1 MDDFRLKVFI
11 TAART
16 LSFTR
21 TAEQLCISQPAV
33 SKHVGELESRYRAQ
47 LVNRRGS
54 RLELTDAGRTLLD
67 AAERILDDYRRMEY
81 EVSLCTRQTEG
92 ELRLGASTTVAQ
104 YLLPPIL
111 ARFTARFPG
120 IRISMLSGNSGQIEH
135 ALEEHAIDL
144 GIVES
149 MSRRQGLHYT
159 LFAHD
164 ELVLITRTGGKYART
179 ESLTADALRHIPLVL
194 REEGSGTLEVIA
206 AALAAAGIRLPQ
218 LHVIMRLGTTE
229 GIKSFVRNSDT
240 MAIVSVISVVDC
252 LRSGVLRIVDWEDLT
267 MRRDFS
273 FVHAETTPAPLAGQI
288 IALARANL
296 CSPQPSTRTSAQAP
310 RPKGGSAAHPE
321 KGPTRADPLADSPRN
336 GTCCGSVHNRR
347 LFRITKNLFRNSIKG
362 AIFAAESKKVIACWK
377 KATGQTPFTASC

>member
-33 SKHVGELESRYRAQ
+33 SKHVGELESRYRVQ
-47 LVNRRGS
+47 LFNRRGS

-135 ALEEHAIDL
+135 ALEEQAIDL

-206 AALAAAGIRLPQ
+206 VALAAAGIRLPQ

-273 FVHAETTPAPLAGQI
+273 FVHAETTPAPLAGQFI
-288 IALARANL
+288 DFARANL
-296 CSPQPSTRTSAQAP
+296 
-310 RPKGGSAAHPE
+310 
-321 KGPTRADPLADSPRN
+321 
-336 GTCCGSVHNRR
+336 
-347 LFRITKNLFRNSIKG
+347 
-362 AIFAAESKKVIACWK
+362 
-377 KATGQTPFTASC
+377 

>member
-33 SKHVGELESRYRAQ
+33 SKHVGELESRYRVQ
-47 LVNRRGS
+47 LFNRRGS

-120 IRISMLSGNSGQIEH
+120 IRISMLSGNSDQIEH

-218 LHVIMRLGTTE
+218 LHVVMQLGTTE

-273 FVHAETTPAPLAGQI
+273 FVHAETTPAPLAGQFI
-288 IALARANL
+288 DFARANL
-296 CSPQPSTRTSAQAP
+296 
-310 RPKGGSAAHPE
+310 
-321 KGPTRADPLADSPRN
+321 
-336 GTCCGSVHNRR
+336 
-347 LFRITKNLFRNSIKG
+347 
-362 AIFAAESKKVIACWK
+362 
-377 KATGQTPFTASC
+377 

>member
-33 SKHVGELESRYRAQ
+33 SKHVGELESRYRVQ
-47 LVNRRGS
+47 LFNRRGS

-120 IRISMLSGNSGQIEH
+120 IRISMLSGNSDQIEH

-218 LHVIMRLGTTE
+218 LHVVMRLGTTE

-273 FVHAETTPAPLAGQI
+273 FVHAETTPAPLAGQFI
-288 IALARANL
+288 DFARANL
-296 CSPQPSTRTSAQAP
+296 
-310 RPKGGSAAHPE
+310 
-321 KGPTRADPLADSPRN
+321 
-336 GTCCGSVHNRR
+336 
-347 LFRITKNLFRNSIKG
+347 
-362 AIFAAESKKVIACWK
+362 
-377 KATGQTPFTASC
+377 

>member
-33 SKHVGELESRYRAQ
+33 SKHVGELESRYRVQ
-47 LVNRRGS
+47 LFNRRGS

-120 IRISMLSGNSGQIEH
+120 IRISMLSGNSDQIEH

-159 LFAHD
+159 LFAHG

-218 LHVIMRLGTTE
+218 LHVVMRLGTTE

-273 FVHAETTPAPLAGQI
+273 FVHAETTPAPLAGQFI
-288 IALARANL
+288 DFARANL
-296 CSPQPSTRTSAQAP
+296 
-310 RPKGGSAAHPE
+310 
-321 KGPTRADPLADSPRN
+321 
-336 GTCCGSVHNRR
+336 
-347 LFRITKNLFRNSIKG
+347 
-362 AIFAAESKKVIACWK
+362 
-377 KATGQTPFTASC
+377 

>member
-33 SKHVGELESRYRAQ
+33 SKHVGELESRYRVQ
-47 LVNRRGS
+47 LFNRRGS

-120 IRISMLSGNSGQIEH
+120 IRVSVLSGNSGQVER

-159 LFAHD
+159 LFTHD

-218 LHVIMRLGTTE
+218 LHVVMRLGTTE

-273 FVHAETTPAPLAGQI
+273 FVHAETTPAPLAGQFI
-288 IALARANL
+288 DFARANL
-296 CSPQPSTRTSAQAP
+296 
-310 RPKGGSAAHPE
+310 
-321 KGPTRADPLADSPRN
+321 
-336 GTCCGSVHNRR
+336 
-347 LFRITKNLFRNSIKG
+347 
-362 AIFAAESKKVIACWK
+362 
-377 KATGQTPFTASC
+377 

>member
-33 SKHVGELESRYRAQ
+33 SKHVGELESRYRVQ
-47 LVNRRGS
+47 LFNRRGS

-144 GIVES
+144 GSVES

-273 FVHAETTPAPLAGQI
+273 FVHAETTPAPLAGQFI
-288 IALARANL
+288 DFARANL
-296 CSPQPSTRTSAQAP
+296 
-310 RPKGGSAAHPE
+310 
-321 KGPTRADPLADSPRN
+321 
-336 GTCCGSVHNRR
+336 
-347 LFRITKNLFRNSIKG
+347 
-362 AIFAAESKKVIACWK
+362 
-377 KATGQTPFTASC
+377 

>member
-1 MDDFRLKVFI
+1 
-11 TAART
+11 
-16 LSFTR
+16 
-21 TAEQLCISQPAV
+21 
-33 SKHVGELESRYRAQ
+33 
-47 LVNRRGS
+47 
-54 RLELTDAGRTLLD
+54 
-67 AAERILDDYRRMEY
+67 MEF

-111 ARFTARFPG
+111 ACFTARFPG

-273 FVHAETTPAPLAGQI
+273 FVHAETTPAPLAGQFI
-288 IALARANL
+288 DFARANL
-296 CSPQPSTRTSAQAP
+296 CSPLPSARPCAQEP